1 MTISPVLRF
10 LGGAGTVTGSKF
22 LLEYGPHRVLVD
34 AGLFQGLRALRRRNW
49 QPLGLPAESLA
60 AVVISHAHLDHVGY
74 LPALVR
80 QGFTGPV
87 YATKSTAALAEIVL
101 RDSAKIQE
109 YDAAYARNHG
119 FSKHADPQPLY
130 GQDDVARALPLFRP
144 VAYDVPVEIAP
155 DITLTMRPA
164 GHILGSASPVLDI
177 AGYTVQFSGDLGRP
191 EHPLLPP
198 PAPPVA
204 ADAIVMEST
213 YGDRR
218 HTADVLAPLAAAIRR
233 TIGRGGTVVIPA
245 FAVDRTEVVLVA
257 LHELREAGAI
267 PDVPIHL
274 DSPMGLQALQV
285 YHAAIDAGEYRAD
298 AATAALHDPALQF
311 AATTEESI
319 RLNQPSEPCIIVSSS
334 GMATGG
340 RVLHHLRALLP
351 DRANSVLL
359 VGYQA
364 PATRGRDL
372 LEGARQVK
380 IHGLYVPVRAEI
392 VDLAGFSVHADGD
405 ELLGWLAQC
414 PKEPDVVYLVHG
426 EPDSS
431 DALAARIAEELGWT
445 AVVARDGELVR
456 LRPATPRPPT
466 APDTAT
472 APAAAAA
479 APLSP

>member
-10 LGGAGTVTGSKF
+10 LGGAGTVTGSKY
-22 LLEYGPHRVLVD
+22 LLEHGGTRVLVD
-34 AGLFQGLRALRRRNW
+34 AGLFQGVRSLRRRNW
-49 QPLGLPAESLA
+49 APLGLPADSLD

-80 QGFTGPV
+80 QGFAGPV
-87 YATKSTAALAEIVL
+87 YATASTAALAEIVL

-109 YDAAYARNHG
+109 YDAAYARSHG

-130 GQDDVARALPLFRP
+130 RQSDVARALPLFQRLEYGTT
-144 VAYDVPVEIAP
+144 AQIAP
-155 DITLTMRPA
+155 DIALTMRPA
-164 GHILGSASPVLDI
+164 GHILGSASPLLAV
-177 AGYTVQFSGDLGRP
+177 AGYPVQFSGDLGRP

-198 PAPPVA
+198 PDPPA
-204 ADAIVMEST
+204 AAAAIVLEST

-218 HTADVLAPLAAAIRR
+218 HADDVLEPLASAVRR

-245 FAVDRTEVVLVA
+245 FAVDRTEVVLMA
-257 LHELREAGAI
+257 LHQLRQAGAI

-274 DSPMGLQALQV
+274 DSPMGLQALRV
-285 YHAAIDAGEYRAD
+285 YTAAIERGEYRAG
-298 AATAALHDPALQF
+298 AATAALHDPALRF

-319 RLNQPSEPCIIVSSS
+319 RLNQPSEPCIIISSS

-372 LEGARQVK
+372 LEGARQIK

-392 VDLAGFSVHADGD
+392 VDLSGFSVHADAD
-405 ELLGWLAQC
+405 ELIGWLSQC
-414 PKEPDVVYLVHG
+414 PQEPDVVYLVHG
-426 EPDSS
+426 EPASS
-431 DALAARIAEELGWT
+431 EALAERIAQELAWT

-456 LRPATPRPPT
+456 LRAASPR
-466 APDTAT
+466 
-472 APAAAAA
+472 APAGPGTAAAPVGAAA
-479 APLSP
+479 APRSP

>member
-22 LLEYGPHRVLVD
+22 LVEHAGTRVLVD
-34 AGLFQGLRALRRRNW
+34 AGLFQGVRSLRRRNW
-49 QPLGLPAESLA
+49 APLGLPADTLD

-74 LPALVR
+74 LPALVQ
-80 QGFTGPV
+80 QGFAGPV
-87 YATKSTAALAEIVL
+87 YATGPTVDLAEIVL

-109 YDAAYARNHG
+109 YDAAYARSHG

-130 GQDDVARALPLFRP
+130 RTSDVERALPLFQRLGYGS
-144 VAYDVPVEIAP
+144 AAQIAP
-155 DITLTMRPA
+155 GIELTMRQA
-164 GHILGSASPVLDI
+164 GHILGSASPLLDV
-177 AGYTVQFSGDLGRP
+177 AGYPVQFSGDLGRR

-198 PAPPVA
+198 PAPPA
-204 ADAIVMEST
+204 AAAAIVMEST

-218 HTADVLAPLAAAIRR
+218 HGTDVLEPLAAAIRR
-233 TIGRGGTVVIPA
+233 TIGRGGSVVIPA

-274 DSPMGLQALQV
+274 DSPMGLQALRV
-285 YHAAIDAGEYRAD
+285 YTTAIERGEYRTD
-298 AATAALHDPALQF
+298 AATAALHDPALRF

-319 RLNQPSEPCIIVSSS
+319 RLNQPGEPCIIISSS

-372 LEGARQVK
+372 LEGARQIK

-392 VDLAGFSVHADGD
+392 VDLSGFSVHADSD
-405 ELLGWLAQC
+405 ELIDWLSRC
-414 PKEPDVVYLVHG
+414 PREPDVVFLVHG
-426 EPDSS
+426 EPASS
-431 DALAARIAEELGWT
+431 EALAARIGQELAWT

-456 LRPATPRPPT
+456 LRAATPGPRPG
-466 APDTAT
+466 PDTA
-472 APAAAAA
+472 A
-479 APLSP
+479 APGGGGAGPRSR